1 MVWDQIMP
9 ASPPITEIA
18 DAFADP
24 VRPANFPKAI
34 LRYRNQRWA
43 KEIGMDTLSDE
54 DWAEQFTRFPPLPAN
69 LPEPLAMRY
78 HGHQFGHYNPELGD
92 GRGFLYAQFELKS
105 GQPVELGTK
114 GSGQT
119 PWSRRGDG
127 RLTLKGGMREVLA
140 ARYLEALGV
149 KTSKLFSL
157 VETGEALTRG
167 DEPSPTRSAVMVR
180 LSETHIRFGTFQRA
194 MALGET
200 ENLARLVSHC
210 VKHYH
215 PNAADPDMARQCA
228 ALLHRIAE
236 AVGRMIG
243 QWMATGFVH
252 GVMNTDNFNI
262 TGETFDFGPYRFLP
276 VSDPNFIAAY
286 FDEQGLYR
294 FGRQPA
300 QGLWALH
307 QLAAALSPLA
317 DIEDLTE
324 SLTAYEPAYQQAFI
338 GQTCHLLG
346 VQTGV
351 FEEDIE
357 FLSLLYAWMTE
368 AEAPWPQVFFDWH
381 GGPLSETR
389 AAQSPIEGLY
399 KDALF
404 APVKAALLRRT
415 PVAKLHLDTDYFQA
429 PKPESLLIDEIETIW
444 AAIAENDDWSLFEDK
459 LDGLDKLEAA
469 LSG

>member
-9 ASPPITEIA
+9 PAPPITEIA

-24 VRPANFPKAI
+24 VRPASFPKAI

-43 KEIGMDTLSDE
+43 KPLGMDTLSDE
-54 DWAEQFTRFPPLPAN
+54 DWADRFTRFPPLPAN

-92 GRGFLYAQFELKS
+92 GRGFLYAQFQLQS

-114 GSGQT
+114 GTGTT

-127 RLTLKGGMREVLA
+127 RLTLKGGVREVLA

-157 VETGEALTRG
+157 VETGEELQRG

-194 MALGET
+194 MALGQT
-200 ENLARLVSHC
+200 ENLARLVDHC

-215 PNAADPDMARQCA
+215 PDAADPDMARQA
-228 ALLHRIAE
+228 SALLYRIAE
-236 AVGRMIG
+236 AVGKMIG
-243 QWMATGFVH
+243 QWMAAGFVH

-276 VSDPNFIAAY
+276 ESDPNFVAAY

-300 QGLWALH
+300 QGLWALQ
-307 QLAAALSPLA
+307 QLAAALSPLTEV
-317 DIEDLTE
+317 DDLTE
-324 SLTAYEPAYQQAFI
+324 SLSAYEPAYQQAFI
-338 GQTCHLLG
+338 DQTCHQFG

-351 FEEDIE
+351 FEKDIE
-357 FLSLLYAWMTE
+357 FLSLIYAWMTE
-368 AEAPWPQVFFDWH
+368 RKAPWSQVFFDWH
-381 GGPLSETR
+381 GGPESEAR
-389 AAQSPIEGLY
+389 ATSSPIANLY
-399 KDALF
+399 KEEMF
-404 APVKAALLRRT
+404 APVRAALLARR
-415 PVAKLHLDTDYFQA
+415 PASNINLDTEYFQSDR
-429 PKPESLLIDEIETIW
+429 PESLLIDEIETIW
-444 AAIAENDDWSLFEDK
+444 AAIAENDDWSLFESK
-459 LDGLDKLEAA
+459 LSRLDDMDATLAK
-469 LSG
+469 

>member
-1 MVWDQIMP
+1 MP
-9 ASPPITEIA
+9 PPPPISEIA

-24 VRPANFPKAI
+24 VRPAHFPKAI

-43 KEIGMDTLSDE
+43 KEIGLGDLTDA
-54 DWAEQFTRFPPLPAN
+54 DWASQFTQFPPMQGN

-92 GRGFLYAQFELKS
+92 GRGFLYAQFQLKS

-114 GSGQT
+114 GTGQT

-127 RLTLKGGMREVLA
+127 RLTLKGGVREVLA

-200 ENLARLVSHC
+200 ENLARLVTHA

-215 PNAADPDMARQCA
+215 PDAADPDMSRQCT
-228 ALLHRIAE
+228 ALLHRVAE
-236 AVGRMIG
+236 AVGKMVG
-243 QWMATGFVH
+243 QWMASGFVH

-276 VSDPNFIAAY
+276 KSDPNFVAAY

-294 FGRQPA
+294 FGRQPG
-300 QGLWALH
+300 QGLWALQ

-317 DIEDLTE
+317 EVDDLTG
-324 SLTAYEPAYQQAFI
+324 SLQAYEPAYQQGFVD
-338 GQTCHLLG
+338 QTCHLLG
-346 VQTGV
+346 VGTGV
-351 FEEDIE
+351 LADDIE
-357 FLSLLYAWMTE
+357 FLSLFYAWMTE
-368 AEAPWPQVFFDWH
+368 AEAPWPQVFFDWY
-381 GGPLSETR
+381 GGPASDAR
-389 AAQSPIEGLY
+389 AKASPIAELY
-399 KDALF
+399 TADMFKSVKTALME
-404 APVKAALLRRT
+404 RT
-415 PVAKLHLDTDYFQA
+415 PKNSKHLDTVYFQQA
-429 PKPESLLIDEIETIW
+429 APESLLIDEIETIW
-444 AAIAENDDWSLFEDK
+444 SAIADHDDWSLFEAKLEK
-459 LDGLDKLEAA
+459 LDTMQAA
-469 LSG
+469 FNQ

>member
-9 ASPPITEIA
+9 APPPITEIA

-24 VRPANFPKAI
+24 VRPASFPEAI
-34 LRYRNQRWA
+34 LRYRNQ
-43 KEIGMDTLSDE
+43 T
-54 DWAEQFTRFPPLPAN
+54 WAEQIGLGHLSDKDWAHQFTSFPPLQGN

-92 GRGFLYAQFELKS
+92 GRGFLYAQFQLKS
-105 GQPVELGTK
+105 GAPVELGTK
-114 GSGQT
+114 GTGQT

-127 RLTLKGGMREVLA
+127 RLTLKGGVREVLA
-140 ARYLEALGV
+140 AHYLEAMGV

-194 MALGET
+194 ASLGET
-200 ENLARLVSHC
+200 ENLARLVDHA
-210 VKHYH
+210 VRYYH
-215 PNAADPDMARQCA
+215 PDAADPDMSRQTA

-243 QWMATGFVH
+243 QWMGAGFVH

-276 VSDPNFIAAY
+276 RSDPNFVAAY

-294 FGRQPA
+294 FGRQPT
-300 QGLWALH
+300 QGLWALQ

-317 DIEDLTE
+317 ELDTLTDAL
-324 SLTAYEPAYQQAFI
+324 SVYEPAYQRSFAD
-338 GQTCHLLG
+338 QTCHMLG
-346 VQTGV
+346 VETGV
-351 FEEDIE
+351 LAEDVE
-357 FLSLLYAWMTE
+357 FLSLFYAWMSETDIN
-368 AEAPWPQVFFDWH
+368 WPQVFFDWH
-381 GGPLSETR
+381 GGSASEARAKASPL
-389 AAQSPIEGLY
+389 APLY
-399 KDALF
+399 ADPHF
-404 APVKAALLRRT
+404 APVKAALMART
-415 PVAKLHLDTDYFQA
+415 PKQGIRLDTLYFQA
-429 PKPESLLIDEIETIW
+429 TKPESLLIDEIETIW
-444 AAIAENDDWSLFEDK
+444 AAIAEQDDWSLFNK
-459 LDGLDKLEAA
+459 KLEGFEALQAA
-469 LSG
+469 LGA